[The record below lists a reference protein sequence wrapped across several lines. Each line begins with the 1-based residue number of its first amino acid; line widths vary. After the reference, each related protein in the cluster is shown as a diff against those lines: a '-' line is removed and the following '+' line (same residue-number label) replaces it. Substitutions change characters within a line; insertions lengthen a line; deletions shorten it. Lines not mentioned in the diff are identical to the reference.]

1 MARRRLGIQIP
12 LYAALGVALVL
23 FLAPVVWL
31 VACTVKDPDD
41 LFHYTFFPPLA
52 RFSTENFRKLVG
64 SPYVA
69 ASEVRDWK
77 ALAARLVETGAA
89 GASGPGRKVWDR
101 LGPAERDLCGRVAAT
116 GTIDPAGQA
125 ALLDALNG
133 AIARPDLL
141 AKDDLAGLAL
151 AGDIQA
157 LAARTAAGAALAPEE
172 AALLNRGV
180 LEVVWPD
187 AVVQGF
193 RGIPFGR
200 YMVNSLF
207 VAGATVL
214 IQMFFSSLGGFAL
227 AKYHFRFKAAI
238 MVIMLGTMM
247 IPGQVL
253 LAPLYELIY
262 RMGLMN
268 SHAGL
273 IVPAMVSVFGM
284 FLFRQSMLQIPDE
297 LLEAGRM
304 DGCTEF
310 GLYWHL
316 ALPVS
321 RPMIGAFCLAGFMGN
336 WNAFLWP
343 QIVLHSADLFTL
355 PIGLNQMVG
364 TYSQQYGIMMAG
376 TLLAIL
382 PVMVLFLI
390 LQREFIAGLTAGA
403 VKG

>member
-1 MARRRLGIQIP
+1 MTRRQLALRVSV
-12 LYAALGVALVL
+12 YAALAVALVL

-31 VACTVKDPDD
+31 VACTVKSPDD
-41 LFHYTFFPPLA
+41 LFHYTFFPPPDRLSA
-52 RFSTENFRKLVG
+52 QNYRKLVG
-64 SPYVA
+64 SPFVTA
-69 ASEVRDWK
+69 DEVRDWQ
-77 ALAARLVETGAA
+77 ALASRLLEGGQPGAPGPARRL
-89 GASGPGRKVWDR
+89 WDR
-101 LGPAERDLCGRVAAT
+101 LGPAERDLCARVARTGRVEASE
-116 GTIDPAGQA
+116 QA
-125 ALLDALNG
+125 RLLDAVNG
-133 AIARPDLL
+133 ALGRADFVAKEDLRDL
-141 AKDDLAGLAL
+141 PLAGDALAL
-151 AGDIQA
+151 AERFDEG
-157 LAARTAAGAALAPEE
+157 LAPDSLY
-172 AALLNRGV
+172 LLNRSV
-180 LEVVWPD
+180 LEVLWPKEI
-187 AVVQGF
+187 VQGF

-207 VAGATVL
+207 VSGSIVL
-214 IQMFFSSLGGFAL
+214 VQMFFSSLGGFAL

-238 MVIMLGTMM
+238 MILMLATMM
-247 IPGQVL
+247 IPGQVM

-262 RMGLMN
+262 RMGLAD

-310 GLYWHL
+310 GLYWNL

-336 WNAFLWP
+336 WNSFLWP
-343 QIVLHSADLFTL
+343 QIILHSSHLFTL